1 MIFEAPE
8 QTPMCSSVYS
18 ERQETQGNYNF
29 DKQIIRK
36 TNGNVVE
43 LICSLWKPWISERCV
58 QFSFYKI
65 PTTTFKE
72 AFQIKS
78 NHKKKNV
85 YFSKPFRY
93 KVSSSGYKTIYVLWS
108 GKINFCCCC
117 CCCYCCCCE
126 LFFI

>member
-43 LICSLWKPWISERCV
+43 LICSLWKPWTLERCV
-58 QFSFYKI
+58 QFFFYKI

-72 AFQIKS
+72 AFRIIKIKS
-78 NHKKKNV
+78 NHKKKMFISANLFDTKCHHQATKQFM
-85 YFSKPFRY
+85 YY
-93 KVSSSGYKTIYVLWS
+93 GL
-108 GKINFCCCC
+108 GK
-117 CCCYCCCCE
+117 
-126 LFFI
+126 